1 MQMTDLP
8 QSDPTWPKSAQEVV
22 SQLSTLIL
30 LQSEQLGV
38 QSEQL
43 AHQAQEITHLKERLN
58 QNSKNSGKPPSSDQK
73 QKKSRRQRGKSGRKK
88 GGQKGHTGTT
98 RGLLTPD
105 KIEISS
111 PKEPQ
116 CECGGEW
123 IARGEIELFQV
134 TELPEIKPEVTEYHL
149 QTFECQCC
157 GHKER
162 PRYQTGL
169 SYSRFGP
176 RLHALVIDL
185 SVNGH
190 MTIRK
195 IKSHLCTTF
204 GVKVSVGAISDML
217 KRSATLSTQA
227 YQELLSWFKADQSVK
242 NVDETGWRIA
252 GDRAALI
259 GASNDH
265 ASLFAVSHHRR
276 REDVVRLIGDDFNR
290 VIISDRAKVY
300 VKWSH
305 RQLCWS
311 HILRDF
317 IFISEGKGSVQKGKL
332 LVRRA
337 RRLFKLNELF
347 RSGEINV
354 ERYLREANVIYRE
367 VDEALIALSLQ
378 PQLSWIRAGK
388 VNNILAH
395 KDQLWTFLRDP
406 SLPIHNNAQEQQLRN
421 PVIKRK
427 LSFGSNTLAGG
438 QFFAQLLSIVKTLE
452 RQGRDWRA
460 WMIRSLS
467 GATLSLIPEKC

>member
-1 MQMTDLP
+1 MQITDLP

-22 SQLSTLIL
+22 SQMSTLIL
-30 LQSEQLGV
+30 LQSEQL
-38 QSEQL
+38 
-43 AHQAQEITHLKERLN
+43 AHQAQKITHLKERLN
-58 QNSKNSGKPPSSDQK
+58 QNSKNSSKPPSSDRK
-73 QKKSRRQRGKSGRKK
+73 QKNSRQQRGKSGRKK
-88 GGQKGHTGTT
+88 GGQKGHTGST
-98 RGLLTPD
+98 RELFIPD
-105 KIEISS
+105 KVETSS
-111 PKEPQ
+111 PKEPR

-123 IARGEIELFQV
+123 MAKGEIERFQV
-134 TELPEIKPEVTEYHL
+134 TELPEIKPKVTEYHL

-157 GHKER
+157 GHKEYC
-162 PRYQTGL
+162 RYQAGL

-176 RLHALVIDL
+176 RLHTLVIDL
-185 SVNGH
+185 SVNAH
-190 MTIRK
+190 LSVRK
-195 IKSHLCTTF
+195 IKSHLFTAF
-204 GVKVSVGAISDML
+204 GVKISVGAICDML
-217 KRSATLSTQA
+217 KRSATVSAQA
-227 YQELLSWFKADQSVK
+227 YQDLLSWFKADQSVK

-252 GDRAALI
+252 GERAALI

-290 VIISDRAKVY
+290 MIISDRAKVY
-300 VKWSH
+300 IKWTH

-317 IFISEGKGSVQKGKL
+317 TFISEGKGSVQKGKL

-354 ERYLREANVIYRE
+354 ERYLLKANVIYQE
-367 VDEALIALSLQ
+367 VDKALIALSLQ

-388 VNNILAH
+388 IHNILAH
-395 KDQLWTFLRDP
+395 KDQLWTFLRNP
-406 SLPIHNNAQEQQLRN
+406 SLPIHNNAQERELRS

-427 LSFGSNTLAGG
+427 LSFGNNTLAGG
-438 QFFAQLLSIVKTLE
+438 QVFAQLLSIVKTLE

-460 WMIRSLS
+460 WMIRFLS

>member
-1 MQMTDLP
+1 MQINDLP
-8 QSDPTWPKSAQEVV
+8 QPDPTWPKSAQKVV
-22 SQLSTLIL
+22 NQLSTLVL
-30 LQSEQLGV
+30 L

-43 AHQAQEITHLKERLN
+43 AHQTQKITHLKERLN
-58 QNSKNSGKPPSSDQK
+58 QNSKNSGKPPSSDQE
-73 QKKSRRQRGKSGRKK
+73 QKRSRQHRGKSGRKK
-88 GGQKGHTGTT
+88 GGQKGHIGTT
-98 RGLLTPD
+98 RGLLIPD
-105 KIEISS
+105 QIVTSS
-111 PKEPQ
+111 PKEPR
-116 CECGGEW
+116 CKCGGEW
-123 IARGEIELFQV
+123 MAKGEIERFQV

-157 GHKER
+157 GHKEHS
-162 PRYQTGL
+162 RYQAGL
-169 SYSRFGP
+169 RYSRFGP
-176 RLHALVIDL
+176 RLHTLVIDL
-185 SVNGH
+185 SVSAH
-190 MTIRK
+190 LSVRK
-195 IKSHLCTTF
+195 IKSHLSTTF
-204 GVKVSVGAISDML
+204 GVKISVGAISDML
-217 KRSATLSTQA
+217 KRSATLSAQA
-227 YQELLSWFKADQSVK
+227 YQKLLSWFKADQSVK

-252 GDRAALI
+252 GERAALI

-300 VKWSH
+300 VKWTH

-337 RRLFKLNELF
+337 RRLFELNELF

-354 ERYLREANVIYRE
+354 KRYLRESNVIYQE
-367 VDEALIALSLQ
+367 VNEALIALSLQ

-388 VNNILAH
+388 VHNILAH

-406 SLPIHNNAQEQQLRN
+406 SLPIHNNAQERELRS

-438 QFFAQLLSIVKTLE
+438 QAFAQLLSIVKTLE
-452 RQGRDWRA
+452 RQSRDWRA

-467 GATLSLIPEKC
+467 GATLSLIPKKY